1 MGLDMRLQD
10 REEEERQAAITGRLL
25 IAIGVLLGLLVLLLL
40 RRGFL

>member
-1 MGLDMRLQD
+1 MRLQD

-40 RRGFL
+40 RRGFLYLA